1 MAKISEETR
10 LHFNE
15 AVQPYKDKINV
26 TLEKEK
32 TMLNAMHQGDLDLG
46 YKKLLLCEDMI
57 YVASLYIAQNSLS
70 LKLME
75 VKNNDALND
84 ARKILY
90 KAIIYLEETVTNV
103 IDISYADLTENYD
116 LIKNIGIDKRYL
128 IIRKL
133 GLAIRILKDAFGD
146 NSKWKWSFV
155 ELEGRFTTVTK
166 NLIDMRDASKDY
178 FDPRSEHYETTV
190 LYIRLITKLLNDA
203 ATGYRDRYEL
213 STRRIDDMRDAI
225 KYLLALR
232 RLYIVLGNSEQ
243 SEEIKKKAVVWKEKM
258 DADHKKGL
266 SN

>member
-10 LHFNE
+10 LHFSE
-15 AVQPYKDKINV
+15 AIQPYKDKINV

-32 TMLNAMHQGDLDLG
+32 TMLNGMHDGDVDLS
-46 YKKLLLCEDMI
+46 YKKILLCEDMI
-57 YVASLYIAQNSLS
+57 YVASLFIAQNSLS

-90 KAIIYLEETVTNV
+90 KAIIYLEEIVTNF
-103 IDISYADLTENYD
+103 IDVPYGDLTDKQES
-116 LIKNIGIDKRYL
+116 ISNIQIEKRYL

-155 ELEGRFTTVTK
+155 ELEGRFTTVAK
-166 NLIDMRDASKDY
+166 NFIDMKEAAKDY
-178 FDPRSEHYETTV
+178 FDPRSPHYETTV
-190 LYIRLITKLLNDA
+190 LYIRLVLKILNNS
-203 ATGYRDRYEL
+203 ATSYRDRYEL

-232 RLYIVLGNSEQ
+232 RVYIVLGNSEQ
-243 SEEIKKKAVVWKEKM
+243 AEEIKKKAVVWKEKM

>member
-15 AVQPYKDKINV
+15 VVKPYQDKITQ

-32 TMLNAMHQGDLDLG
+32 TMRNGMHDGDAGLE

-57 YVASLYIAQNSLS
+57 YVSSLYMAQNSLS

-84 ARKILY
+84 SRKMLY
-90 KAIIYLEETVTNV
+90 KAIIYLEEIVTNI
-103 IDISYADLTENYD
+103 IDCPYSDLEKYHEPISSIPIE
-116 LIKNIGIDKRYL
+116 KRYL
-128 IIRKL
+128 VVRKL
-133 GLAIRILKDAFGD
+133 GLSIKLLKDAFGD

-155 ELEGRFTTVTK
+155 ELEGRFTTVAK
-166 NLIDMRDASKDY
+166 NLIDMKVANKDY
-178 FDPRSEHYETTV
+178 FDPRAEHYETTQ
-190 LYIRLITKLLNDA
+190 LYIRLLQKLLNA
-203 ATGYRDRYEL
+203 SATSYRDRYEL

-232 RLYIVLGNSEQ
+232 KLYIVLGNSEM
-243 SEEIKKKAVVWKEKM
+243 SEDVKKKAVVWKDKM